1 MATKSFAINTE
12 PHVADVGGTQLLF
25 QPEVVGA
32 EFAQA
37 YAELREVQKSVKGN
51 KASST
56 KHAKD
61 DDTSPET
68 LLKLNHAMRSF
79 LSGFMLPESA
89 EIFSRHELTHKGEVQ
104 VFTSAEQAAAVA
116 EELGVT
122 NTLVDKSMRL
132 PDRILVQLMEWV
144 AELYGS
150 ADSGKTDAPGGQ
162 SSAS

>member
-12 PHVADVGGTQLLF
+12 PHIADVGGTQLRF
-25 QPEVVGA
+25 QAEVIGA

-37 YAELREVQKSVKGN
+37 YAELRTVQQRVKGN

-61 DDTSPET
+61 ADLDPDVLVDLHNS
-68 LLKLNHAMRSF
+68 MRKFVRGF
-79 LSGFMLPESA
+79 LLPESHDT
-89 EIFSRHELTHKGEVQ
+89 FDSL
-104 VFTSAEQAAAVA
+104 
-116 EELGVT
+116 
-122 NTLVDKSMRL
+122 RL

-150 ADSGKTDAPGGQ
+150 GTDSKDGDDAGKTDAPGGL
-162 SSAS
+162 SSDS